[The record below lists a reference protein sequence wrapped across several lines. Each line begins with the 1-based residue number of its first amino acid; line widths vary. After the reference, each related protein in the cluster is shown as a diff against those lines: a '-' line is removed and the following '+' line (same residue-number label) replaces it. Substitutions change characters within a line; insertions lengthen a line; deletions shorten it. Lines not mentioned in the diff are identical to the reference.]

1 MSGRGRKPVLE
12 WIAASIGLVLTIALL
27 GFIGWNAIQQQQEH
41 APAISVRIEG
51 IAPSGNGWLVRF
63 AARNAAPSTA
73 AAVRIEGELR
83 RTGADA
89 EISAVTL
96 DYLPGG
102 SELKGGL
109 MFAHDP
115 RRGRLTLRP
124 LGYVEP

>member
-1 MSGRGRKPVLE
+1 MSDSGKKPVLE
-12 WIAASIGLVLTIALL
+12 WLAASIGLVLTIALL

-41 APAISVRIEG
+41 APEISVRVESV
-51 IAPSGNGWLVRF
+51 AQSGKGWLVRF
-63 AARNAAPSTA
+63 AVRNAAPSTA

-83 RTGADA
+83 RPGA
-89 EISAVTL
+89 EMETSAVTL
-96 DYLPGG
+96 DYVPGG

-115 RRGRLTLRP
+115 RQGRLTLRP